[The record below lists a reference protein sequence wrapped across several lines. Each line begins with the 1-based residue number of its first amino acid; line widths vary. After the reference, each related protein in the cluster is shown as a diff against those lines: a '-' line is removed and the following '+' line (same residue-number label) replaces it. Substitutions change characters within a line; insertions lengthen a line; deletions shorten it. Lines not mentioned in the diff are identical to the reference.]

1 MRRPGAAAAPLLVL
15 TALFVAAV
23 SFLVDLPG
31 YAAGHSRSGT
41 RPVTSQNSADYVI
54 VAGVPGLRWD
64 DVDELTTPALWR
76 LAQRGAI
83 GSLAVRSAHTPTCP
97 PDGWVTLGAG
107 NFARR
112 QSGPVPQAC
121 PKLDVPLTQPDE
133 LGAYLPDQTKVVL
146 AQKQLPYGAVPGAL
160 AESVRCTT
168 AVGSGAAIAAARPFG
183 RVDRYAP
190 ALPEDDAKTLLSTC
204 ILSIVELGTVN
215 GDTPKQRAAQAAAAD
230 AVLARVDAQRPER
243 STIVIAGVSDTG
255 PDGRL
260 HVVAID
266 GPGWDGGWLTSIT
279 TGRRNGYLELIDL
292 APSALHMLGR
302 AVPKRVIS
310 GAPAAA
316 VEGRPEDLTR
326 AIAALGDADRRASA
340 SLSMV
345 GWFFTVLALVQ
356 ILLYAA
362 VIPLLLRSYRHA
374 GPTGPAPP
382 RPVLVRAIEIAYIAV
397 ALVLPAAI
405 LADAVPW
412 WRSSGSGELFIL
424 VTLVLT
430 ALMTT
435 LVARL
440 PWMRRTLMPL
450 GAGSALAALVVC
462 VDLLTGASLQL
473 NGVVG
478 YSALQGGRFAG
489 VGIVVMGVLFA
500 GALMSAAWVAHL
512 VPFRYRTL
520 AVTGI
525 GAFVVVL
532 VASPSLGADA
542 GGAVALTAGVC
553 LAAALSQG
561 GWLTFTRLA
570 WAVLAGLLVTL
581 GFAMVDVRRP
591 VEQQGSL
598 GRILAQFGEGTA
610 SLTLHRVGV
619 NNVMAFVS
627 SALTLLAIGGA
638 IFAWMVLM
646 RPWGGLKRLFG
657 IYPAIRAAA
666 VAIIVSSLIAGLI
679 GGAALNAAGAAAA
692 TVLPL
697 LTLTSLRVLEHAADR
712 TRAIEVASDTPE
724 ARLPG

>member
-1 MRRPGAAAAPLLVL
+1 MRRPGAGAALLLAVL
-15 TALFVAAV
+15 AVALL

-31 YAAGHSRSGT
+31 HAAGRKQ
-41 RPVTSQNSADYVI
+41 PVTSQNSADYVI
-54 VAGVPGLRWD
+54 IAGVPGLRWD

-83 GSLAVRSAHTPTCP
+83 GSLAVRSAHAPTCP
-97 PDGWVTLGAG
+97 ADGWVTLGAG

-112 QSGPVPQAC
+112 LSGPFPEGC
-121 PKLDVPLTQPDE
+121 PRLGVDITQPDE
-133 LGAYLPDQTKVVL
+133 LGAYLPDQPKVVL

-168 AVGSGAAIAAARPFG
+168 AVGSGAAVAAARPFG

-190 ALPEDDAKTLLSTC
+190 TLPEDAKTLLSTC
-204 ILSIVELGTVN
+204 ILSIVELGTVD
-215 GDTPKQRAAQAAAAD
+215 GKTPEERAAQAAVAD
-230 AVLARVDAQRPER
+230 TVLARLDAERPER

-302 AVPKRVIS
+302 AVPKRVIA

-316 VEGRPEDLTR
+316 VEGRPDDLTR
-326 AIAALGDADRRASA
+326 AISALGDADRRASA

-345 GWFFTVLALVQ
+345 GWFFTILAVLQ
-356 ILLYAA
+356 ILLFAA

-374 GPTGPAPP
+374 GPTGPASPP
-382 RPVLVRAIEIAYIAV
+382 AALVRAIEIAYIAV

-412 WRSSGSGELFIL
+412 WRPTVGRGWLFVV

-430 ALMTT
+430 ALLTT
-435 LVARL
+435 FVVRL
-440 PWMRRTLMPL
+440 PWTRRTLMPL
-450 GAGSALAALVVC
+450 GAVSAIAALVVC

-478 YSALQGGRFAG
+478 YSALQGGRFSG

-500 GALMSAAWVAHL
+500 GALMTAGWVSHL
-512 VPFRYRTL
+512 VALRHRTVVV
-520 AVTGI
+520 AAI
-525 GAFVVVL
+525 GAFVVLL
-532 VASPSLGADA
+532 VGSPTLGADA

-570 WAVLAGLLVTL
+570 WALLAGFLVTL
-581 GFAMVDVRRP
+581 GFALIDIRRP

-598 GRILAQFGEGTA
+598 GRILTQFGEGTA

-619 NNVMAFVS
+619 SNVMAFAS
-627 SALTLLAIGGA
+627 SALTLLAIAGA

-666 VAIIVSSLIAGLI
+666 VGVIVSTLIAGVF
-679 GGAALNAAGAAAA
+679 GGAAFNAAGAAAA

-712 TRAIEVASDTPE
+712 TRAMEVASDTPE
-724 ARLPG
+724 ARLKG

>member
-1 MRRPGAAAAPLLVL
+1 MRRPGAAAALLLTVL
-15 TALFVAAV
+15 IAALV

-31 YAAGHSRSGT
+31 YAAGRSR
-41 RPVTSQNSADYVI
+41 PITSQNSADYVI
-54 VAGVPGLRWD
+54 MAGAPGLRWD
-64 DVDELTTPALWR
+64 DVDESTTPALWR

-83 GSLAVRSAHTPTCP
+83 GSLAVRSAHAPTCP
-97 PDGWVTLGAG
+97 ADGWVTLGAG

-112 QSGPVPQAC
+112 LSGPVPQKC
-121 PKLDVPLTQPDE
+121 PPLEVGITQPDE

-146 AQKQLPYGAVPGAL
+146 AQKQLSYGAVPGAL

-168 AVGSGAAIAAARPFG
+168 AVGSGAAVAAARPFG
-183 RVDRYAP
+183 RVDRFA
-190 ALPEDDAKTLLSTC
+190 AVLPEGPEDAKTLLSTC

-215 GDTPKQRAAQAAAAD
+215 ANTPEERATQAAAAD
-230 AVLARVDAQRPER
+230 AVLARLDAQRPER

-302 AVPKRVIS
+302 AVPKRVIA

-316 VEGRPEDLTR
+316 VEGRPDDLTR
-326 AIAALGDADRRASA
+326 AISALGDADRRASA
-340 SLSMV
+340 SLGMV
-345 GWFFTVLALVQ
+345 GWFFTIMALIQ

-382 RPVLVRAIEIAYIAV
+382 HPALVRAIEIAYIAV

-412 WRSSGSGELFIL
+412 WRSDGQGRLFVL

-430 ALMTT
+430 ALLTA
-435 LVARL
+435 LVVRL
-440 PWMRRTLMPL
+440 PWMRRTLLPL
-450 GAGSALAALVVC
+450 GAVSALAALVVC
-462 VDLLTGASLQL
+462 ADLLTGASLQL

-500 GALMSAAWVAHL
+500 GALMAAGWIAHL
-512 VPFRYRTL
+512 VPFRYRVSVV
-520 AVTGI
+520 AAI

-532 VASPSLGADA
+532 VGSPSLGADA

-570 WAVLAGLLVTL
+570 WAVLAGFLVTL
-581 GFAMVDVRRP
+581 VFALIDLRRP

-598 GRILAQFGEGTA
+598 GRFLTQFGEGTA
-610 SLTLHRVGV
+610 SLTLNRVGV
-619 NNVMAFVS
+619 SNVMVFAS
-627 SALTLLAIGGA
+627 SALTLLAIAAA
-638 IFAWMVLM
+638 IFAWAVLM

-657 IYPAIRAAA
+657 IYPAVRAAA
-666 VAIIVSSLIAGLI
+666 VGIIVSTLIAGVL
-679 GGAALNAAGAAAA
+679 GGAALNAAAAAAA

-712 TRAIEVASDTPE
+712 TRSMDVSSDTPE
-724 ARLPG
+724 ARLAR